1 MHRTIEVRCGFEMM
15 EGDGEVLTEV
25 DEVVVVEVGWLG
37 GPGTGFLLDFFL
49 FNVECRPFRLPFVR
63 RLVLDLIDVCC

>member
-1 MHRTIEVRCGFEMM
+1 MM

-25 DEVVVVEVGWLG
+25 DEVVVVEVGWLV

-49 FNVECRPFRLPFVR
+49 FNVKNRPFRLPFVR
-63 RLVLDLIDVCC
+63 RLVLDWTDVCW